1 MSASPNAHTMN
12 PHVTQS
18 LGQLVAAEGA
28 LEESGQVLQVTVTD
42 VDGVD
47 SRSPDRCG
55 GSAAPRDPCTV

>member
-1 MSASPNAHTMN
+1 MHRWPLSMSASPNAHTMN

-42 VDGVD
+42 VDGG
-47 SRSPDRCG
+47 RLEI
-55 GSAAPRDPCTV
+55 A